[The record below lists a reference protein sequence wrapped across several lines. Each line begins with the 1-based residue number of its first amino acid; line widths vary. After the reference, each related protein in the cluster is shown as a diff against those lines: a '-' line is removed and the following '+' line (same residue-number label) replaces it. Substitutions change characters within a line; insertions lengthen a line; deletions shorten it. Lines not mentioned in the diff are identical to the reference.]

1 MADSLAPA
9 CLLLGRLQRDTLIN
23 AQGQALIDQPGGNL
37 LYAAAAYRLWG
48 DKPGL
53 MSRVGSDY
61 PLDWLE
67 ILESKGLDTTGIKQL
82 AEPHDPR
89 RFTAYSDVLTEHR
102 ENPIKHF
109 ARIGQPLPKS
119 LLGYAAQSLK
129 LDAKRKRDAL
139 SLRQEDLPESYRGAK
154 AAHLCPLDYLSH
166 SLMPAALRDA
176 GVQTI
181 TLDAGRGYMHPDFWN
196 EVVNLVNGLT
206 VFLATEERLIGLFAG
221 RGNTDIWQMIE
232 RVASFNCRAV
242 VIHSVTRGQWLFDAA
257 ADKRYHIPAYPSRLS
272 DVTNAGSSFC
282 GGFASGLQRTQ
293 DLLRAVLYGNAI
305 SSLAV
310 EGSGAFYV
318 ADGLPGLAESR
329 LLSLQQAVQNA

>member
-1 MADSLAPA
+1 MADQTSPA

-23 AQGQALIDQPGGNL
+23 AQGQALIDRPGGNL

-53 MSRVGSDY
+53 ISRVGNDY
-61 PLDWLE
+61 PNDWLE
-67 ILESKGLDTTGIKQL
+67 ILQNKGLDTAGIKQL
-82 AEPHDPR
+82 AEAHDPR

-102 ENPIKHF
+102 ENPIRHF
-109 ARIGQPLPKS
+109 AKIGQPLPKA
-119 LLGYAAQSLK
+119 LLGYQAQSLK
-129 LDAKRKRDAL
+129 LDPKRQRTAL
-139 SLRQEDLPESYRGAK
+139 SLRQEDIPESYRSAT

-196 EVVNLVNGLT
+196 EVPSLVNGLS
-206 VFLATEERLIGLFAG
+206 VFLATEERLIGLFSG
-221 RGNTDIWQMIE
+221 RGNGDIWEMIE
-232 RVASFNCRAV
+232 MVASFNCQAV
-242 VIHSVTRGQWLFDAA
+242 VIHSVTRGQWLYDTAS
-257 ADKRYHIPAYPSRLS
+257 RQRVHVPAYPSRLA
-272 DVTNAGSSFC
+272 DITNAGSSFC
-282 GGFASGLQRTQ
+282 GGFAAGLQRTQ

-305 SSLAV
+305 SSLAM

-318 ADGLPGLAESR
+318 ADSLPGLAESR
-329 LLSLQQAVQNA
+329 LQSLLGAVQVI